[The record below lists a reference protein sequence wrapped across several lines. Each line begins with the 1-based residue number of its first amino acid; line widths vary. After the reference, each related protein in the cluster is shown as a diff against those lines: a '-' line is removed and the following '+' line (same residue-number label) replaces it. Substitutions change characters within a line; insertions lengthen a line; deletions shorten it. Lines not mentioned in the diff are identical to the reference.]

1 MNQQQPG
8 LVAVVS
14 GGRSAE
20 RDRSLLSG
28 NTALESLNRQGY
40 RTVFLDAADPDF
52 IDRIRTS
59 DVAFLA
65 IAGQYAEDGKLQGL
79 LETLGVP
86 YTGSGVM
93 TSAIGMNKT
102 MAKNVVAAA
111 GVSVLP
117 QALIPA
123 QGESDAV
130 AKAIADS
137 IAFPAIL
144 KPQSEGGSVG
154 MTVCH
159 EIGELVETISAV
171 DRSGTWLVEPFV
183 TGTAVTAAVLESDGN
198 HLVLPVLE
206 TLPTE
211 AEFYD
216 YATKRD
222 KNLHR
227 YRCPAELPE
236 EITQQISAAALT
248 AHQALG
254 CTGYSRSDFMVSDDG
269 AVVWLEANTLPGL
282 SRSGNL
288 ATMAEAAGI
297 DYDQLI
303 RMILATADRTKGYR
317 S

>member
-1 MNQQQPG
+1 MSEQKPG

-28 NTALESLNRQGY
+28 NTVLASLDRQGC
-40 RTVFLDAADPDF
+40 RSVFLDASDPDF
-52 IDRIRTS
+52 VDRVRTA

-93 TSAIGMNKT
+93 ASAIGMNKT
-102 MAKNVVAAA
+102 MAKSVVGAA

-117 QALIPA
+117 QALIPP
-123 QGESDAV
+123 QGEPGAV
-130 AKAIADS
+130 AKAIADA
-137 IAFPAIL
+137 IAFPVIL

-159 EIGELVETISAV
+159 GIVDLVRTVSAI
-171 DRSGTWLVEPFV
+171 DRQGGAWLVEPFV
-183 TGTAVTAAVLESDGN
+183 SGTAVTAAVLDVDGDRI
-198 HLVLPVLE
+198 VLPVLE

-236 EITQQISAAALT
+236 TTAEQISAAALT
-248 AHQALG
+248 AHRALG
-254 CTGYSRSDFMVSDDG
+254 CAGYSRSDFMVGDDG
-269 AVVWLEANTLPGL
+269 TVVWLEVNTLPGL
-282 SRSGNL
+282 SRTGNL

-297 DYDQLI
+297 DYDALV
-303 RMILATADRTKGYR
+303 RLVLATAERTGYR
-317 S
+317 P

>member
-1 MNQQQPG
+1 MHQQKPG

-14 GGRSAE
+14 GGHSAE

-28 NTALESLNRQGY
+28 NTVLASLERQGY
-40 RTVFLDAADPDF
+40 DTRFLDASAPDF
-52 IDRIRTS
+52 IARVHTA

-93 TSAIGMNKT
+93 ASAIGMNKT
-102 MAKNVVAAA
+102 MAKNVVSAA
-111 GVSVLP
+111 GVPVLP

-123 QGESDAV
+123 QGASDTV
-130 AKAIADS
+130 AKAIADA
-137 IAFPAIL
+137 IAFPVIL

-159 EIGELVETISAV
+159 EIGELVETVAGI
-171 DRSGTWLVEPFV
+171 DRGGAWLVEPFI
-183 TGTAVTAAVLESDGN
+183 TGTAVTAAVLDVDGGPRA
-198 HLVLPVLE
+198 LPVLE

-216 YATKRD
+216 YTTKRD

-227 YRCPAELPE
+227 YRCPAELPAE
-236 EITQQISAAALT
+236 VTAQIAAATLT
-248 AHQALG
+248 AHRALG
-254 CTGYSRSDFMVSDDG
+254 CTGYSRSDFMVDADG
-269 AVVWLEANTLPGL
+269 TVVWLEVNTLPGL
-282 SRSGNL
+282 SRTGNL

-297 DYDQLI
+297 DYDTLV
-303 RMILATADRTKGYR
+303 RTILATAERSGYR
-317 S
+317 P